1 MTNLDILHQLTGS
14 DTPMEEPEEIA
25 EAAVD
30 EIRRLRYALW
40 CITDVV
46 SAMLGNHNSG
56 NMFDED
62 LAKQCANDP
71 QYLKQLA
78 KVELARQGPF
88 CSDQKYLPHWKYSGR
103 NRTYDGAWRE
113 DAKEYEHSDLAEINW
128 GKP

>member
-1 MTNLDILHQLTGS
+1 MTNLDVLHSLTGTEGVMS
-14 DTPMEEPEEIA
+14 EPEEIA

-46 SAMLGNHNSG
+46 SAMLSNHNSS

-62 LAKQCANDP
+62 LAKQCADDP
-71 QYLKQLA
+71 QYLKSIA
-78 KVELARQGPF
+78 RAELARQGPF
-88 CSDQKYLPHWKYSGR
+88 ISDQKYLSHWKYSGR
-103 NRTYDGAWRE
+103 NRTYEGAWME
-113 DAKEYEHSDLAEINW
+113 DAKGYEHSDLHEINW